1 MGLYPLKNKPLQKN
15 FPLKV
20 MKNILSNSGYD
31 ITVVRNDDGTVALN
45 YYTMTSRTALKEE
58 VETWKDIV
66 MVDCAGHS
74 SGGHPDEHDIHYHSI
89 AGLKKDG
96 TVLVAH
102 EEYKGQK
109 VSTAFHPTIFNFT
122 SVQEWKNIVQ
132 IAWNSAGALYGLKN
146 DGSVIMADGKK
157 GITEDTGLRDV
168 VYIYARNCS
177 PACIKKDGS
186 FIFEGK
192 TISLGSAQKA
202 LGTDDIKNACKI
214 TNYLNTSDKAI
225 LTTTGNVYYCVPR
238 TGAWGKHYR
247 EKTKDKKFYDVYFL
261 DDINYD
267 DKWSVALFEDGY
279 CEYYGFTQYPN
290 NHDHD
295 AGNWNNIYALY
306 ASYGMGTIVSDVP
319 MPSYGMGARRVVG
332 FGKHHNYGSIGGSK
346 DVAMPTNE
354 YMGLAILEKPLNL
367 LNKTKVKGFTIN
379 GVQPANTN
387 RKVAFKIDGKW
398 NKLTTEG
405 ALSPLPTQAIT
416 SDSVLAEGNTVAELT
431 ALTNVP
437 SLARKL
443 VYPAIALYAG
453 DGVTVMP
460 TFGMTVK
467 AEIDTTVDVYT
478 KTDFSQE
485 FVLHNERDVLVKS
498 ISVDSNTKGNG
509 KITLKARYATFNET
523 AITDKG
529 AKLTKKWSNY
539 VDLLSVINK
548 KCHKLQIKADYR
560 VSTTDGSDSAT
571 LNDVTITYAKEV
583 VAKSGGTTDLVT
595 LTQKFTNDLTYVH
608 TYIKHKKLI
617 DADLKAYVRLQK
629 TPKKAEFKLIGYG
642 TGARKTYK
650 VTDSGINQDSLMV
663 YVNGRAIYDFDFNTE
678 TSEITLVADVDV
690 PINASYE
697 YGWELF
703 NYVEMQKGIS
713 QINDSGTYT
722 TEYTYTI
729 PEHEGELT
737 VTAIKYEL
745 IRPEGKVTNEV
756 IGVGTGKRQIIQ
768 LPHFARKETIQCNGK
783 WSYDYDSKR
792 LTVIAPA
799 DTDIVISYDWI
810 AESPVV
816 YGVMAGWAD

>member
-1 MGLYPLKNKPLQKN
+1 MSLYPLKNRPLQKN

-20 MKNILSNSGYD
+20 MRNILSNSGYD
-31 ITVVRNDDGTVALN
+31 ISVARNDDNTVALS
-45 YYTMTSRTALKEE
+45 YYETTKHGHALREE

-74 SGGHPDEHDIHYHSI
+74 SGGYPDEYDEHYHSI

-102 EEYKGQK
+102 EAYRGNKMSGYGDPQK
-109 VSTAFHPTIFNFT
+109 FDFT

-132 IAWNSAGALYGLKN
+132 IAWGSPDRLYGLKN

-157 GITEDTGLRDV
+157 GITENTGWGNV

-186 FIFEGK
+186 FIIEGK
-192 TISLGSAQKA
+192 TVSLGSAQKA

-214 TNYLNTSDKAI
+214 TNYLNPSYKAI
-225 LTTTGNVYYCVPR
+225 LTTTGNVYCYIPHS
-238 TGAWGKHYR
+238 GAWSKHYR

-261 DDINYD
+261 DDLNSS

-279 CEYYGFTQYPN
+279 CEYYSFAGYPN
-290 NHDHD
+290 NYDQD
-295 AGNWNNIYALY
+295 EGNWTNIYALY

-319 MPSYGMGARRVVG
+319 GLLYGVGARRACG
-332 FGKHHNYGSIGGSK
+332 FGKHRNYGGIIDSSK

-354 YMGLAILEKPLNL
+354 YTGLAILEKPLNL
-367 LNKTKVKGFTIN
+367 LDKTKVKGFTIS

-387 RKVAFKIDGKW
+387 RKVAFKVDNKW

-416 SDSVLAEGNTVAELT
+416 SDSVLAEGNTVSELT

-437 SLARKL
+437 SLSGKL

-478 KTDFSQE
+478 KTSYSQE
-485 FVLHNERDVLVKS
+485 FVLHNELDVLIKS
-498 ISVDSNTKGNG
+498 VNVDSDTKGNG
-509 KITLKARYATFNET
+509 KLTLKARYATFDEET
-523 AITDKG
+523 AQIET
-529 AKLTKKWSNY
+529 WSNY

-583 VAKSGGTTDLVT
+583 VAKSDGTTDLVT

-617 DADLKAYVRLQK
+617 DADLRAYVRLQK

-650 VTDSGINQDSLMV
+650 VIDEGINQDSLMV
-663 YVNGRAIYDFDFNTE
+663 YVNGKAVYNFDFNTE

-690 PINASYE
+690 PINATYE
-697 YGWELF
+697 FGWELF
-703 NYVEMQKGIS
+703 NYVEMQKGVS
-713 QINDSGTYT
+713 QVNDSGAYT
-722 TEYTYTI
+722 TEYSYTI
-729 PEHEGELT
+729 PEHEGEYT

-745 IRPEGKVTNEV
+745 LRPEGKVTNEV

-768 LPHFARKETIQCNGK
+768 LPHYARKETIVCNGK

-799 DTDIVISYDWI
+799 DTDIVISYDWS
-810 AESPVV
+810 AESPQV
-816 YGVMAGWAD
+816 YAVMAGWAD

>member
-1 MGLYPLKNKPLQKN
+1 MSLYPLKNKPLQKN
-15 FPLKV
+15 FPLRV
-20 MKNILSNSGYD
+20 MRNILSNSGYD
-31 ITVVRNDDGTVALN
+31 ISVARNDDGTVALS
-45 YYTMTSRTALKEE
+45 YYETDKHGHALREA
-58 VETWKDIV
+58 VETWKDIA
-66 MVDCAGHS
+66 MVDCAGHID
-74 SGGHPDEHDIHYHSI
+74 GGHPNEYNVHYHSI

-102 EEYKGQK
+102 EEFSG
-109 VSTAFHPTIFNFT
+109 SETSDRPEIFNFT

-132 IAWNSAGALYGLKN
+132 IAWSGPDRLYGLKN

-157 GITEDTGLRDV
+157 GITENSGLGDV

-192 TISLGSAQKA
+192 TVSLRSAQKA

-214 TNYLNTSDKAI
+214 TNYLNASYKAV
-225 LTTTGNVYYCVPR
+225 LTTTGNVYCHDPK
-238 TGAWGKHYR
+238 TGAWVKYYR

-261 DDINYD
+261 DDINLV
-267 DKWSVALFEDGY
+267 DKWCVALFEDGY
-279 CEYYGFTQYPN
+279 CEFYDFRGYPN
-290 NHDHD
+290 NNDHD
-295 AGNWNNIYALY
+295 EGNWTNVYALY
-306 ASYGMGTIVSDVP
+306 AHYSIGTIVSDVP
-319 MPSYGMGARRVVG
+319 GLAHNWGARRVFG
-332 FGKHHNYGSIGGSK
+332 FGVQDTYGTIASSK
-346 DVAMPTNE
+346 DVAMPINE
-354 YMGLAILEKPLNL
+354 YTGLAILEKPLNL
-367 LNKTKVKGFTIN
+367 LDKTKVKGFTIS

-387 RKVAFKIDGKW
+387 RKVAFKVDNKW

-416 SDSVLAEGNTVAELT
+416 SDSVLAEGNTVSELT
-431 ALTNVP
+431 ALANVP
-437 SLARKL
+437 SLAGKL
-443 VYPAIALYAG
+443 VYPAISLYANSEA
-453 DGVTVMP
+453 TAMP

-467 AEIDTTVDVYT
+467 AQIDTTVDVYT
-478 KTDFSQE
+478 KTSYSQE
-485 FVLHNERDVLVKS
+485 FVLHKELDVLIKS
-498 ISVDSNTKGNG
+498 VNVDSDTKGNG
-509 KITLKARYATFNET
+509 KLTLKARYATFDEET
-523 AITDKG
+523 AQTE
-529 AKLTKKWSNY
+529 TWSNY

-571 LNDVTITYAKEV
+571 LRDVTITYAKEV

-650 VTDSGINQDSLMV
+650 VIDEGINQDSLMI
-663 YVNGRAIYDFDFNTE
+663 YANGKAIYDFDFNTE
-678 TSEITLVADVDV
+678 ISEITLAADVDV
-690 PINASYE
+690 PINATYE

-768 LPHFARKETIQCNGK
+768 LPHYARKETISCNGK

-799 DTDIVISYDWI
+799 DTDIVISYDWS